1 MKKIISII
9 GARPQFIKH
18 APLDLALKKH
28 FHSVT
33 IHTGQHYDDKMSHIF
48 FNELNMTPPQ
58 YLLQIG
64 SHGHGKQTGLMMIE
78 IEAIV
83 QSEKPDA
90 VLVYGDTNSTLAGAL
105 VASKLHIPLIHIE
118 AGLRSFN
125 KKMPEEINRILTDQ
139 VSNLLFVPTESAVQ
153 NLKNEGIREGVHL
166 VGDVM
171 HDAILLAKKFVKEM
185 PNKNKYYLATIHRP
199 YNTDEKERLINILQI
214 FNALDLPIIF
224 PIHPR
229 TKANLSRWEVPLNSF
244 PNINFTEPVSY
255 FDLINLQSNAA
266 AVITDSG
273 GVQKEAYWLRKR
285 CITLRSETEWIETLE
300 NGWNTLVFNDLSQIQ
315 SVIQQPLGAHN
326 PALYGKGNASEEIT
340 QTILQYL
347 N

>member
-18 APLDLALKKH
+18 APLDLALKQH

-33 IHTGQHYDDKMSHIF
+33 IHTGQHYDEKMSHIF

-64 SHGHGKQTGLMMIE
+64 SHAHGKQTGLMMIE
-78 IEAIV
+78 IEQIV
-83 QSEKPDA
+83 VAEKPDA

-139 VSNLLFVPTESAVQ
+139 VSNLLFVPTESAIQ
-153 NLKNEGIREGVHL
+153 NLKNEGITEGVHL
-166 VGDVM
+166 SGDVM
-171 HDAILLAKKFVKEM
+171 HDAILLAQKFVKEL
-185 PNKNKYYLATIHRP
+185 PNKNQYYLATIHRP
-199 YNTDEKERLINILQI
+199 YNTDEKARLVDILTV
-214 FNALDLPIIF
+214 FNSLDLPIVF

-229 TKANLSRWEVPLNSF
+229 TKANLSRWAVSLTDF
-244 PNINFTEPVSY
+244 PRITFTDPVSY
-255 FDLINLQSNAA
+255 FDLVNLQSNAA
-266 AVITDSG
+266 AVVTDSG
-273 GVQKEAYWLRKR
+273 GVQKEAYWLQKK

-300 NGWNTLVFNDLSQIQ
+300 GGWNTLVFDDLNQIKE
-315 SVIQQPLGAHN
+315 VLAKPLGPHN
-326 PALYGKGNASEEIT
+326 PQLYGSGNASEAIAK
-340 QTILQYL
+340 TIYQYL
-347 N
+347 